1 MDVVS
6 AVRSRI
12 SSVGDD
18 FVSFLV
24 DKNIPTSM
32 AAVTIAFSTGTFIRS
47 LSGDIVIPLL
57 YAIIPLNNL
66 TSAFKPI
73 SQTNI
78 DNFIKE
84 FFSFVLV
91 IILTFLLLN
100 YIFGMITKKKA
111 EKAKTDAAA
120 KEKAEKAE
128 KEEKEKATTP
138 PTSADTQRI
147 RIMLGDTPTVTTE
160 NYDNYYP
167 F

>member
-18 FVSFLV
+18 FASFLV

-57 YAIIPLNNL
+57 YSILPLNHL
-66 TSAFKPI
+66 TSAFQPI

-78 DNFIKE
+78 DTFIKE

-100 YIFGMITKKKA
+100 YIFGMITKKKT
-111 EKAKTDAAA
+111 EKADAAA

-128 KEEKEKATTP
+128 KEKAATEP
-138 PTSADTQRI
+138 ATSTDTQRI
-147 RIMLGDTPTVTTE
+147 RIMFGDTPTVTTE